1 MRTLQECKNLLGHF
15 EGCKDF
21 TNIEEYTRWAVDNN
35 YMHSSTW
42 HKIKEKLINL
52 SNVTL
57 IRKRLNINGML
68 PPAIILMCGSMEI
81 EFSYKTDKEVEEVY
95 NDLRTKI
102 SL

>member
-1 MRTLQECKNLLGHF
+1 MN
-15 EGCKDF
+15 
-21 TNIEEYTRWAVDNN
+21 
-35 YMHSSTW
+35 TW
-42 HKIKEKLINL
+42 HKIKGQLINL

-68 PPAIILMCGSMEI
+68 TPAIIMMCGSMEI
-81 EFSYKTDKEVEEVY
+81 EFSFKTDKEVEGVY